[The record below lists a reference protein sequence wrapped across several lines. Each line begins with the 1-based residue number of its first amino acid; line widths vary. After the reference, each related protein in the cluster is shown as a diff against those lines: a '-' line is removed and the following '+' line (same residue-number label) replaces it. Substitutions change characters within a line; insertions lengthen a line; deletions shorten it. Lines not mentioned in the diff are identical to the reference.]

1 MPENKKVGRLIKFF
15 EEKNIEAII
24 VTNDK
29 NCAYLSGFRGTS
41 GFLVITHKKR
51 FLFTDFRYIEQAESQ
66 TESFEVIAVKDEKM
80 SAALKKVVDDQKIK
94 KLGFEEEHVSYECYG
109 EMREKLHGTD
119 LIPLKDVIE
128 NLRAVKDADEIEKI
142 KQAVSIAD
150 RAFEHVADMIVP
162 GMKEREIAAEIE
174 YFMKKNGAGGSSFET
189 IVASGVRSSL
199 PHGTSTD
206 KIIESGDTVVLDFG
220 AVFEGYCSDMTRTV
234 FMEKADR
241 RLLDLYAI
249 VLEAQLAAINGIRS
263 GMIGRDVDKISRDI
277 IAKYGYGD
285 YFGHGLGHGVGL
297 DIHEKPRLSPTSD
310 MVIRNGMVF
319 TVEPGVYMPG
329 LGGIRIEDT
338 VMLENN
344 NVHVL
349 TRSGKDLMVI
359 K

>member
-1 MPENKKVGRLIKFF
+1 MTENKRVERLIKFF
-15 EEKNIEAII
+15 EEKNIEAMI
-24 VTNDK
+24 VTSGR
-29 NCAYLSGFRGTS
+29 NCTYLSGFRGTS
-41 GFLVITHKKR
+41 GFLVITRKKR

-66 TESFEVIAVKDEKM
+66 AEGFEVIAIKDEKV
-80 SAALKKVVDDQKIK
+80 SAILKKVLDDERIK
-94 KLGFEEEHVSYECYG
+94 RVGFEEEHVNYG
-109 EMREKLHGTD
+109 RYVEMREKLYDTD

-150 RAFEHVADMIVP
+150 RAFEHVAGMIVP

-199 PHGTSTD
+199 PHGTSTG
-206 KIIESGDTVVLDFG
+206 KIIKSGDAVVLDFG
-220 AVFEGYCSDMTRTV
+220 AVFEGYCSDMTRTI

-249 VLEAQLAAINGIRS
+249 VLEAQLAAINGIRN
-263 GMIGRDVDKISRDI
+263 GMTGRDVDKISRDI
-277 IAKYGYGD
+277 ITKYGYAD
-285 YFGHGLGHGVGL
+285 CFEHGLGHGVGL
-297 DIHEKPRLSPTSD
+297 DIHEKPKISPASD
-310 MVIRNGMVF
+310 MAVEEGMVF
-319 TVEPGVYMPG
+319 TIEPGVYVPG
-329 LGGIRIEDT
+329 LGGIRIEDM